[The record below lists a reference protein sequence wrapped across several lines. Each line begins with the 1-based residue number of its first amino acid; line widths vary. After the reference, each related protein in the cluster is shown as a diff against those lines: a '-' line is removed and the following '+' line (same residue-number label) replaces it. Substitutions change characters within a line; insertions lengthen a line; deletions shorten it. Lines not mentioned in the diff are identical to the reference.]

1 LRLRDPNSKGGIAM
15 VSRVILRVRSGALPP
30 RAYAFVGRTR
40 CVIGRGSDCGLQ
52 VPASEVSRHH
62 CLLEID
68 APHVHI
74 RDLGSRNGTFVNGVS
89 IGRRDPWTN
98 PDAVP
103 VDALPGFALQPG
115 DQLQVGMTVFDV
127 EIVRGDVPDGSNHRR
142 ELVTA

>member
-1 LRLRDPNSKGGIAM
+1 M
-15 VSRVILRVRSGALPP
+15 VSRVILRVRGGALPP
-30 RAYAFVGRTR
+30 SAYAFVGRTR
-40 CVIGRGSDCGLQ
+40 CIIGRSSDCGLQ

-89 IGRRDPWTN
+89 IGRRDRTN
-98 PDAVP
+98 PDAVSA
-103 VDALPGFALQPG
+103 DALPAIALQPG